1 MQDQR
6 RQERAVNDNRP
17 PWHGHRRHRRRDWS
31 QLITKMTETEME
43 GLIIENGICNICY
56 RNLNT
61 GALFTAE
68 CSHKFHYNC
77 IYYNLQN
84 GSHICPTC
92 YATWTQVRPPF
103 TPPAY
108 NHPSFTFTPPN
119 PTPPFNSFN
128 FPTVRDPR
136 DPIYSDV
143 NFNDDDPLSSS
154 EAPQQGSAL
163 PMTVKA
169 LPEYQALSKSDQSD
183 SFAVLASVRAPT
195 LSSADMANSR
205 APLDLVAVLDVSGS
219 MYGQKIALLKQAVNF
234 VIKNLGPTDRLS
246 IITFSTNSERLTPLK
261 RMTEAGQADTLRA
274 VASIREGGS
283 TNIIAG
289 LQTAVKVLD
298 QRREKNP
305 VTSIILLSDGQD
317 TDNFDFMSCL
327 NRLPQ
332 TIRSNAVG
340 SGQNPAPSDKIPVYT
355 FGFGADHDAR
365 ALHAISDGSGG
376 TFSYIEAIEVIQ
388 DAFAQCLG
396 GLLSVVAQEVE
407 IQVHS
412 GSAEVRIKSIS
423 SGRYKNTIDSFG
435 SQHGVVYVGDIYADE
450 EKQFL
455 VYLSVP
461 EARETSTTKLLQVK
475 CSYKNPLSTEKIE
488 SNTARAEIRRPLK
501 EELSEEDK
509 QVSLEVDRE
518 KNRISIAQGIA
529 EAQKMAE
536 RGELDGARTLLEQR
550 RRSVKQ
556 SYAGK
561 VEDGAT
567 MSLFGQAGVVAHCMS
582 STQAYVGGGRAFAL
596 SAQSSHQYQRA
607 AAQMLQPAFPFA
619 SFGAAPASA
628 APGGNAFGFQTSFM
642 QQMVNKSQQERQ
654 GSDQNQATDGVSS
667 AKLFN

>member
-1 MQDQR
+1 M
-6 RQERAVNDNRP
+6 
-17 PWHGHRRHRRRDWS
+17 HYS
-31 QLITKMTETEME
+31 ME
-43 GLIIENGICNICY
+43 ICKICNRCM
-56 RNLNT
+56 NT

-92 YATWTQVRPPF
+92 YPTCTQVPPQAPPPLF
-103 TPPAY
+103 NTPT
-108 NHPSFTFTPPN
+108 NHPF
-119 PTPPFNSFN
+119 FNHPVVYPSFN
-128 FPTVRDPR
+128 FSAVR
-136 DPIYSDV
+136 PIDANLGNV

-154 EAPQQGSAL
+154 EAPLPPQQGSPM

-169 LPEYQALSKSDQSD
+169 VPEYPALSKSDQSD
-183 SFAVLASVRAPT
+183 SFAVLASIKAPS
-195 LSSADMANSR
+195 LSSVDMANSR

-219 MYGQKIALLKQAVNF
+219 MGGQKIILLKQAVNF

-246 IITFSTNSERLTPLK
+246 IITFSSNSKRLTPLT
-261 RMTEAGQADTLRA
+261 RMTQAGQADTLR
-274 VASIREGGS
+274 VVGSIKEGGS

-289 LQTAVKVLD
+289 LQTAVKVLE

-317 TDNFDFMSCL
+317 NYNHNFMSCL
-327 NRLPQ
+327 NQLPQ
-332 TIRSNAVG
+332 SIRSNATG
-340 SGQNPAPSDKIPVYT
+340 SDLNPTASDKFPVHT
-355 FGFGADHDAR
+355 FGFGSDHDAS

-396 GLLSVVAQEVE
+396 GLLSVVAQQVE

-412 GSAEVRIKSIS
+412 GCPEVRIKSIA

-461 EARETSTTKLLQVK
+461 KAEEKEGETSTTKLLEVK
-475 CSYKNPLSTEKIE
+475 CSYKNPLSDEKIE

-509 QVSLEVDRE
+509 QVCLEVDRE
-518 KNRISIAQGIA
+518 KNRISIAEGIA

-536 RGELDGARTLLEQR
+536 RGELFGARSLLECKR
-550 RRSVKQ
+550 LKVKQ
-556 SYAGK
+556 SYAGN
-561 VEDGAT
+561 VGDGPT
-567 MSLFGQAGVVAHCMS
+567 MSFFGQAGMVAQCMS
-582 STQAYVGGGRAFAL
+582 STEAYVGGGRAYGL

-607 AAQMLQPAFPFA
+607 NAQMFQQQ
-619 SFGAAPASA
+619 SMYVGAAPSCA
-628 APGGNAFGFQTSFM
+628 APGGFGFGGFQTSAM
-642 QQMVNKSQQERQ
+642 EQMVKKSQQERQ
-654 GSDQNQATDGVSS
+654 GSGQNQATDGNTSENPF
-667 AKLFN
+667 KMFGK